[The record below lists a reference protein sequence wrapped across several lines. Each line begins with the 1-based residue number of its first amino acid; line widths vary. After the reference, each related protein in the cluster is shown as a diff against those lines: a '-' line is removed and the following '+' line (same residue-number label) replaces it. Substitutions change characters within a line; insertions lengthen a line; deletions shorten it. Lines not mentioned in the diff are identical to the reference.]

1 MLSSDT
7 AAIWLLALAH
17 TIVTIIPDMTLKVL
31 TTTFTSRV
39 SSLKPHSTYKVYAVI
54 HGKVVND
61 ANSQLE
67 VNNCARV
74 KQWLFCRAP
83 RVDALQ
89 DALRM
94 HICYMSTSLAAEC

>member
-1 MLSSDT
+1 MSRSDT

-31 TTTFTSRV
+31 TTTFRRV
-39 SSLKPHSTYKVYAVI
+39 SSLKPHSTYNLYAVI
-54 HGKVVND
+54 HGKVENE